1 MFLYTPFFVSIDSFF
16 IPCMFFLLSIFSHS
30 KKSRRCWTQRFINKN
45 DPCFP
50 PGGHPTIVGGETW
63 TLQKWIP
70 GLIKLEKTK
79 TRFYCGF
86 FCVLS
91 IRKRHHNEEN
101 STFRKNLSYFI
112 SFFLIFKK
120 IFNKWYKANNDKMWI
135 IKYI

>member
-1 MFLYTPFFVSIDSFF
+1 MFLYTPFFVSIDSFS

-45 DPCFP
+45 DPRFP

-86 FCVLS
+86 FCAFSKKETSQWGKL
-91 IRKRHHNEEN
+91 N
-101 STFRKNLSYFI
+101 I
-112 SFFLIFKK
+112 SQKSFLFYWVFKK
-120 IFNKWYKANNDKMWI
+120 IFNKWYKTNNDKIWI

>member
-1 MFLYTPFFVSIDSFF
+1 MFLYIPFFVSMDSLF
-16 IPCMFFLLSIFSHS
+16 IPRMFFLLSIFSHS

-45 DPCFP
+45 DPRFP

-63 TLQKWIP
+63 TQQKWIP

-86 FCVLS
+86 FVLS

-112 SFFLIFKK
+112 GVFFIFKK
-120 IFNKWYKANNDKMWI
+120 IFNKWYKTNNDKIWI

>member
-45 DPCFP
+45 DPRFP

-86 FCVLS
+86 FVLS

-112 SFFLIFKK
+112 GFFFIFKK
-120 IFNKWYKANNDKMWI
+120 IFNKWYKTNNDKIWI

>member
-45 DPCFP
+45 DPRFP

-86 FCVLS
+86 FVLS
-91 IRKRHHNEEN
+91 LRKRHHNEEN

-112 SFFLIFKK
+112 WFFFIFKK
-120 IFNKWYKANNDKMWI
+120 IFNKWYKTNNDKIWI